1 MTKIVILD
9 QATITKGDLK
19 FDAINNIAH
28 TTCYDM
34 TNQDQIIDRC
44 MNAQILIT
52 NKVAFDHN
60 IIKELPQLKMI
71 SIFAT
76 GYDKIDIDE
85 CKANNIAVAN
95 VPDYSSY
102 SVVQTI
108 LAHLLNITQ
117 KLPTHSNFVN
127 NGNWS
132 KSEIF
137 SCWQGKI
144 HELAGKTIGIIGFG
158 NIGRK
163 LANVAKALGMN
174 VIINTANPNK
184 YHDYSYNFVG
194 FDQILKESDVI
205 SLNLPASKENNNIIN
220 SFALSKMKNSA
231 ILINCSRGTLINE
244 LDLAHALQEDEIAY
258 ACLDVLSE
266 EPPQKSNPLINCKN
280 CQITPHIAW
289 ATVEARTRIIEET
302 ALNIKAFLANE
313 QRNRIV

>member
-1 MTKIVILD
+1 
-9 QATITKGDLK
+9 
-19 FDAINNIAH
+19 
-28 TTCYDM
+28 
-34 TNQDQIIDRC
+34 
-44 MNAQILIT
+44 
-52 NKVAFDHN
+52 
-60 IIKELPQLKMI
+60 MI

-76 GYDKIDIDE
+76 GYDKIDINA
-85 CKANNIAVAN
+85 CKAHNVAVAN
-95 VPDYSSY
+95 VADYSSY

-117 KLPTHSNFVN
+117 KLTTHTNFVN

-163 LANVAKALGMN
+163 LADVAKALGMN
-174 VIINTANPNK
+174 VIINTANPQK
-184 YHDYSYNFVG
+184 YNDYSYNFVG
-194 FDQILKESDVI
+194 FDQILKGSDVI
-205 SLNLPASKENNNIIN
+205 SLNLPASKENNNLIN

-244 LDLAHALQEDEIAY
+244 IDLALALQNEEIAY

-266 EPPQKSNPLINCKN
+266 EPPTKDNPLINCKN

-289 ATVEARTRIIEET
+289 ATVEARTKIIEET